1 MEFIAELRRA
11 TRSAE
16 SSRSAPFRCQDVRR
30 RADELPMSGGKPRK
44 SADPLYLLLREGGSE
59 EFNRRSKAGET
70 SDLRGCDFR
79 GVDLRGVD
87 VANIDFSDCYFRQ
100 ADLRGLDLRSCRLEG
115 ASLHA
120 AHVSGAYFPP
130 QLAPEEIEM
139 SVRLGTRM
147 RQK

>member
-1 MEFIAELRRA
+1 
-11 TRSAE
+11 
-16 SSRSAPFRCQDVRR
+16 
-30 RADELPMSGGKPRK
+30 MSGGKPRK

-59 EFNRRSKAGET
+59 EFNRRRKAGET

-79 GVDLRGVD
+79 GIDLRGVD

-100 ADLRGLDLRSCRLEG
+100 ADLRGLDLRSCPLEG

-120 AHVSGAYFPP
+120 AHVSGAYFPV

-147 RQK
+147 RKR